1 MAVVSRLPVVL
12 VVNNSFQINPD
23 DGLVF
28 RVSIFV
34 SVIVVSGPFEEVER
48 DAYSRRIRDGLQKGT
63 APGDGAPIAALQA
76 LTESRDTPSEG
87 YARHRYAV
95 EHLA

>member
-12 VVNNSFQINPD
+12 LGNSSFQINPD

-34 SVIVVSGPFEEVER
+34 SVIVVSGPFEEVET
-48 DAYSRRIRDGLQKGT
+48 DAYPLRIRDGLQNGT
-63 APGDGAPIAALQA
+63 APGDGSPKKPYRL
-76 LTESRDTPSEG
+76 
-87 YARHRYAV
+87 
-95 EHLA
+95 